1 VNVQRFLRQE
11 ATLERRTG
19 SDSYAGDTFDA
30 PVTIAVRFFTE
41 TERVD
46 NDGSASDAARS
57 ITRIASTYVS
67 TTASVSVGDRIT
79 DENGTARYVESV
91 RKNRDVKG
99 TFSHFVAALQ

>member
-11 ATLERRTG
+11 ATLEVLQAR
-19 SDSYAGDTFDA
+19 DSYDGNTYDD
-30 PVTIAVRFFTE
+30 PQTIAVRFFTE

-46 NDGSASDAARS
+46 DGEG
-57 ITRIASTYVS
+57 ITRVASTYVS
-67 TTASVSVGDRIT
+67 TTATVKVGDRIT

-99 TFSHFVAALQ
+99 SFSHFVAALQ